1 MQSNHLLNSLKA
13 FAFRDQSTYTMKNLS
28 LEIKWGL
35 IFTGMMLLWM
45 LGERLA
51 GLHGEHIAQ
60 HAIWTN
66 AVMVPALT
74 IYWLALKDKRESFY
88 GGKMTWTQ
96 GFKAGAIITAV
107 VALLTPITQW
117 LISAVISPDYFAN
130 AIEYGV
136 SSGQTTKEDALAFF
150 NLKSYIIMSFFGS
163 IVMGL
168 ISAAIIALFVRRK

>member
-1 MQSNHLLNSLKA
+1 
-13 FAFRDQSTYTMKNLS
+13 MKNFS

-51 GLHGEHIAQ
+51 GLHGARIAQ

-74 IYWLALKDKRESFY
+74 IYWLALRDKRESFF
-88 GGKMTWTQ
+88 GGKMTWGQ

-107 VALLTPITQW
+107 VALLTPLTQW
-117 LISAVISPDYFAN
+117 LTANFISPDYFVN
-130 AIEYGV
+130 SIEYGV
-136 SSGQTTKEDALAFF
+136 SSGQTTQADAEAFF
-150 NLKSYIIMSFFGS
+150 NMKSFIIMSFFGS

-168 ISAAIIALFVRRK
+168 ISAAIIALFVRKK

>member
-1 MQSNHLLNSLKA
+1 
-13 FAFRDQSTYTMKNLS
+13 MKNIS

-51 GLHGEHIAQ
+51 GLHGENIAQ

-66 AVMVPALT
+66 AILIPALA
-74 IYWLALKDKRESFY
+74 IYWLALRDKREKFY
-88 GGKMTWTQ
+88 DGKMTWGQ

-107 VALLTPITQW
+107 VALLTPLTQW
-117 LISAVISPDYFAN
+117 LTSAVISPDYFAN

-136 SSGQTTKEDALAFF
+136 STGQTTQEDAEAFF
-150 NLKSYIIMSFFGS
+150 NMKSFIIMSFIGS
-163 IVMGL
+163 IFMGL
-168 ISAAIIALFVRRK
+168 VTAAIMALVVRRK